1 MGALIAF
8 GALIALVA
16 SRPLFLG
23 GVVSASPNIIFS
35 YPLLNVS
42 LVSIYPLLYVSLVRR
57 YSLLDVSLVSSY
69 PHLNVS
75 SVSSYPLLNV
85 SLVSSYPLL
94 NVSLVS
100 NSRTFLP
107 ALSWPVL
114 PSAMTLF
121 QELSL
126 KHPP

>member
-42 LVSIYPLLYVSLVRR
+42 LVRR
-57 YSLLDVSLVSSY
+57 YSLLNVSLVSSY